1 MNGILYFLVGGAV
14 ACAIV
19 LAFLQK
25 QDVGKI
31 SSTDVAVTLL
41 FVFALAAAAH
51 FLTYS
56 RWGRRL
62 MSRLKQKQID
72 EDDRVRTNAR
82 AKGEVRTPPL
92 GPLP

>member
-1 MNGILYFLVGGAV
+1 MNGILYFLIGGAV

-19 LAFLQK
+19 LAFLR
-25 QDVGKI
+25 DVGRI
-31 SSTDVAVTLL
+31 SSTDVAVIVL
-41 FVFALAAAAH
+41 FVPALAAAAH

-62 MSRLKQKQID
+62 KSRLDQKTID

-82 AKGEVRTPPL
+82 TKGEVRIPPL
-92 GPLP
+92 S

>member
-19 LAFLQK
+19 LAFLR
-25 QDVGKI
+25 DVGRI
-31 SSTDVAVTLL
+31 SSTDVAVIVL
-41 FVFALAAAAH
+41 FVSALAAAH
-51 FLTYS
+51 SLTYS

-62 MSRLKQKQID
+62 KSRLDQKTID

-82 AKGEVRTPPL
+82 TKGEVRIPPL
-92 GPLP
+92 S

>member
-1 MNGILYFLVGGAV
+1 MNGTLYLLVGGAI

-25 QDVGKI
+25 QDVGRI
-31 SSTDVAVTLL
+31 GSTDVAVIVL
-41 FVFALAAAAH
+41 FVSALAAAAH

-56 RWGRRL
+56 RWGRRFK
-62 MSRLKQKQID
+62 SRLDQKERD

-82 AKGEVRTPPL
+82 TKGEVRIPPL